1 MLKKPS
7 HDEEEYFARA
17 EIERRRALALE
28 SNHKLEDAERDRLQ
42 KLHHMKCPKCGY
54 DLERIDF
61 RGIGIDKCFH
71 CNGTFLD
78 AGELE
83 LLAGHAE
90 ENLVHKIAHV
100 FKR

>member
-1 MLKKPS
+1 MLKKPT
-7 HDEEEYFARA
+7 HDEDEYFARA
-17 EIERRRALALE
+17 EIDRRRALAASHNLAEAE
-28 SNHKLEDAERDRLQ
+28 SQRLQ
-42 KLHHMKCPKCGY
+42 QLHHMKCPKCGY

-61 RGIGIDKCFH
+61 RGVAIDKCFH

-78 AGELE
+78 ADELE

-90 ENLVHKIAHV
+90 ENLLHKIAHV

>member
-1 MLKKPS
+1 MPKKPS

-17 EIERRRALALE
+17 EIESRRAFALE
-28 SNHKLEDAERDRLQ
+28 TNRKLEEAERQHLQ
-42 KLHHMKCPKCGY
+42 QLHHMKCPKCGY
-54 DLERIDF
+54 DLEHIDF
-61 RGIGIDKCFH
+61 RGIGVDKCFH

-78 AGELE
+78 ADELE

-90 ENLVHKIAHV
+90 ENLLHKIAHV